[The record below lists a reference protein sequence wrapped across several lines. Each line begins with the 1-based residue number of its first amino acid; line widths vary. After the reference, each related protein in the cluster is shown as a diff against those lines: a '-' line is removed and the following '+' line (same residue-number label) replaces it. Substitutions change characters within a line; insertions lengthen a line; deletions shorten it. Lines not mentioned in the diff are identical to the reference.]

1 MLAMALLWLQWYYHK
16 ELTDS
21 RNILQRRFK
30 LLSRGILPISIIG
43 LGLLAGMLIYRFGF
57 ELISV
62 PSQSMEKAIDA
73 GDYIVVNK
81 LIPGPRRFPENP
93 DKYFRMK
100 GTDTLQRG
108 DIVLFNFP
116 EGDTI
121 LENRPDESYYY
132 LKRHF
137 NNFARLRNIRQWG
150 NLVPLNV
157 KSRPRFVKRLAAL
170 PRDTIEIKNG
180 ILFINNQKANLAST
194 TIKKYRWIGDE
205 ATFKRSTEN
214 KNIINHYQHK
224 GHIVAEITIGKYN
237 QLPDFAKEN
246 LTPALLER
254 NVPDRHIFPYNKSTG
269 WNSDFMGPLRIP
281 AKGDIVELN
290 NANIDI
296 YRRLIE
302 VYEQNH
308 LIIDGESVSI
318 NGKRTNN
325 YQIKFNYYWVM
336 GDNRPH
342 SFDSRYW
349 GFLPENH
356 IIGTI
361 PESFVNLRS
370 ESHKNV
376 NSSPE

>member
-1 MLAMALLWLQWYYHK
+1 
-16 ELTDS
+16 
-21 RNILQRRFK
+21 
-30 LLSRGILPISIIG
+30 
-43 LGLLAGMLIYRFGF
+43 
-57 ELISV
+57 
-62 PSQSMEKAIDA
+62 
-73 GDYIVVNK
+73 
-81 LIPGPRRFPENP
+81 
-93 DKYFRMK
+93 
-100 GTDTLQRG
+100 
-108 DIVLFNFP
+108 
-116 EGDTI
+116 
-121 LENRPDESYYY
+121 
-132 LKRHF
+132 
-137 NNFARLRNIRQWG
+137 
-150 NLVPLNV
+150 
-157 KSRPRFVKRLAAL
+157 LAAL

-254 NVPDRHIFPYNKSTG
+254 NVPDRHIFPFNKSTG